1 MVDQEA
7 ESSPAE
13 VGWTAWPAAESP
25 LRTLGLAGAVIVFSG
40 LAGLLGGDLLWG
52 VTAAVL
58 LGLGL
63 NRWFL
68 PTVYVLDSERIV
80 AGYPLRRRSLR
91 WSDARRLVLD
101 PVGGWMSDARRGRA
115 GRRGLDLYWGPDP
128 ERARRLVESYARSA
142 VAAGT
147 DLEIVVAADSEDST

>member
-1 MVDQEA
+1 MVADEA
-7 ESSPAE
+7 ETSPVE

-25 LRTLGLAGAVIVFSG
+25 LRTLVLTAAVLAFAGLAGV
-40 LAGLLGGDLLWG
+40 LGGDFLWG

-68 PTVYVLDSERIV
+68 PTVYVVDSEKIV

-91 WSDARRLVLD
+91 WADARRVVLD
-101 PVGGWMSDARRGRA
+101 PVGGWMSDARSGRA

-128 ERARRLVESYARSA
+128 ERSLRLVEDHARTA
-142 VAAGT
+142 IAAGT
-147 DLEIVVAADSEDST
+147 DLEIVVEASSEEPA